1 LLYKEGIIP
10 VAGWVAVFALFSSS
24 LQTIFKMRHFLV
36 VSQFL
41 AAVSGSIISI
51 RSCLVTDYSG
61 IAPAVATCTNIV
73 LRDVYAPPN
82 STIDLSK
89 LKAGSVVTFQ
99 GRTTF
104 GFTNSSSF
112 SPIIFGG
119 NHVTITA
126 APGSVIDG
134 NGTLYWDG
142 LGSNGGVPK

>member
-1 LLYKEGIIP
+1 MKSLLVI
-10 VAGWVAVFALFSSS
+10 A
-24 LQTIFKMRHFLV
+24 
-36 VSQFL
+36 QFV
-41 AAVSGSIISI
+41 AAVSGSIISV
-51 RSCLVTDYSG
+51 RSCLVTEYSE

-73 LRDVYAPPN
+73 LRSVYAPPN

-112 SPIIFGG
+112 NPIVLGG

-126 APGSVIDG
+126 APNAVIDG